1 MFQSL
6 KVFNGRVKGRIM
18 NIKMTGAVSVL
29 LGTLIGLGWLMTGVT
44 LLRTMGA
51 F

>member
-6 KVFNGRVKGRIM
+6 RVVNGRVKGR
-18 NIKMTGAVSVL
+18 NVNSKMTGAVPVL
-29 LGTLIGLGWLMTGVT
+29 LGSLIALGWLMTGITV
-44 LLRTMGA
+44 LRTLGA